1 MTSDAFAAALATER
15 VRTARL
21 FNLFRFVGVSAF
33 FALTVFMGAVLAQP
47 DWIHNDW
54 TLFAAYW
61 VASGLLLWL
70 GARSERIARWSGLSI
85 PLVDIPAVFLLQTAA
100 LSGQVTSAYIVG
112 VNSGLYVLLIISA
125 MAALDPR
132 GVVASAAV
140 AAVFEIALQRR
151 IGMGTGTAVF
161 TVLMMVMAAGGCT
174 YVIGRITRLV
184 GEVSEEQG
192 RRERLARYFSPEVA
206 AMLATAA
213 GDTAT
218 GESREVSLLFS
229 DLRDFT
235 ALAEHLDG
243 RQVVAL
249 LNDYHEAMVDTIF
262 AFGGTLDKYL
272 GDGLMAYFGAP
283 VAQPDHPE
291 RAVRCALAM
300 QERLGR
306 LNAERATR
314 GEPALRMGIGV
325 HTGTVVLGDVGARRR
340 REYTAIGDAVNVA
353 ARLEQLTKARAVPV
367 LVSESTR
374 ARIGARLDFTPVGV
388 VDVRGRSQPL
398 AIHVPA
404 SGAAE
409 DHLPQISQL

>member
-1 MTSDAFAAALATER
+1 MANVGGMTADAFAVALATER
-15 VRTARL
+15 TRTAQL
-21 FNLFRFVGVSAF
+21 FNRFRFVGVSAF
-33 FALTVFMGAVLAQP
+33 FALTLLMGVVLKSP
-47 DWIHNDW
+47 SWVNNDWI
-54 TLFAAYW
+54 LFAAYW
-61 VASGLLLWL
+61 VASGALLSL
-70 GARSERIARWSGLSI
+70 GVRSEAVARWSGLSI
-85 PLVDIPAVFLLQTAA
+85 PLMDMPAVFFLVSATLVSRENAGFVVGGAA
-100 LSGQVTSAYIVG
+100 
-112 VNSGLYVLLIISA
+112 GLYVLLIIGA
-125 MAALDPR
+125 MARLDSR
-132 GVVASAAV
+132 EVGASAAV
-140 AAVFEIALQRR
+140 ATVLDVALQRR
-151 IGMGTGTAVF
+151 IGIGGGSVVY
-161 TVLMMVMAAGGCT
+161 TVLMMTLAAAGCM
-174 YVIGRITRLV
+174 YVIQRVTRLV
-184 GEVSEEQG
+184 ADVSEEHG

-206 AMLATAA
+206 IMLAASPGDAA
-213 GDTAT
+213 A

-235 ALAEHLDG
+235 ALAERLDG

-283 VAQPDHPE
+283 VAQPDHAE

-300 QERLGR
+300 QERLAR
-306 LNAERATR
+306 LDAERGAR

-374 ARIGARLDFTPVGV
+374 TQIGAALDFAPADV
-388 VDVRGRSQPL
+388 VEVRGRLQPL
-398 AIHVPA
+398 AVYVP
-404 SGAAE
+404 S
-409 DHLPQISQL
+409 